1 MSAPVRDLLQTAVTL
16 RRGLDATAEALAHAD
31 LEGLLTC
38 ETTLHAA
45 LTQLSSSRIAP
56 DDRAALLREIAQ
68 ARTALHRC
76 RRFGA
81 AMNDLIR
88 IRLAAEGLDGGYAA
102 SGAGVSATRPTI
114 DRTV

>member
-1 MSAPVRDLLQTAVTL
+1 MSAAVPDLLQSAATL
-16 RRGLDATAEALAHAD
+16 RRSLEATADALSHAD
-31 LEGLLTC
+31 LDRLLAC
-38 ETTLHAA
+38 ETNLHAA
-45 LTQLSSSRIAP
+45 LTQLSSSRLAP
-56 DDRAALLREIAQ
+56 DARDTLLQEMAQ
-68 ARTALHRC
+68 AHAALHRC

-102 SGAGVSATRPTI
+102 SGASVSTTRPTI